1 MNPTLLF
8 TMTLHNTC
16 GSAWQEQLGT
26 NLHVFVCVCVDVLF
40 MCIININISMMSQKK
55 KILSSTDISKA
66 KNSSQIA
73 AYIDTC

>member
-26 NLHVFVCVCVDVLF
+26 NLHVFYVCVDVYILF
-40 MCIININISMMSQKK
+40 MCIINIDISMIYIK
-55 KILSSTDISKA
+55 KILSSTDISK
-66 KNSSQIA
+66 NSSQIA
-73 AYIDTC
+73 AYFDTW